1 MTLKRT
7 LPASIALAVVALST
21 LLTAPASA
29 DAGCR
34 LCPFCSAPSLT
45 LAEQLSQADAAALVI
60 WADAK
65 KAREV
70 DGKRLP
76 SETTYEIREVI
87 RNGRGAVKTGQRV
100 RLSRFRSGKKGDM
113 FLLLGSRATR
123 VEWGSPL
130 PVSETSYQYIVQ
142 APSPEAA
149 AAKRLAYFIKFL
161 EYPDRQIS
169 DDAYAEFANAPYK
182 DIAAVSK
189 LLPRE
194 KVAHWISN
202 AETPQTRMGLY
213 GLLLGL
219 SGNAN
224 DAKLM
229 QQMISTPSEE
239 FRLGIDGVMSGY
251 LLLAGEKGLPLIEQ
265 LKLRNI
271 YLVDSDG
278 NVLKDAKGRKKL
290 VPFSETYA
298 AMQALRFMWSYADGR
313 IAKPRLRQSMR
324 ILLER
329 PELADLVIADLA
341 RWKDWSIHDR
351 LMSMYDD
358 KAFNVPAIKRAVVR
372 YMLACSKD
380 LPKKNNAN
388 GDATSTAGPLPKH
401 VQDAM
406 THLAALRKRDPKT
419 VMDAERFFFL
429 K

>member
-7 LPASIALAVVALST
+7 SCSALALAAIALSS
-21 LLTAPASA
+21 LLVTPAPATA
-29 DAGCR
+29 AILC
-34 LCPFCSAPSLT
+34 CPFCAAPSLT
-45 LAEQLSQADAAALVI
+45 LAEQLSQADAAVLVI

-76 SETTYEIREVI
+76 SQTTYEIRQVI
-87 RNGRGAVKTGQRV
+87 RNARGAVKKGQRV

-113 FLLLGSRATR
+113 FLLLGSKATR

-142 APSPEAA
+142 APSPEAPA
-149 AAKRLAYFIKFL
+149 TKRLAYFIKFL

-189 LLPRE
+189 LLPRD
-194 KVAHWISN
+194 KVAKWVVDP
-202 AETPQTRMGLY
+202 ETPQTRMGLY

-219 SGNAN
+219 SGNAA

-229 QQMISTPSEE
+229 EHKISTPSEE

-265 LKLRNI
+265 LKLKNL
-271 YLVDSDG
+271 YLVDAKG
-278 NVLKDAKGRKKL
+278 KVLTDAKGRKKL

-298 AMQALRFMWSYADGR
+298 AMQALRFMWSYSEGR
-313 IAKPRLRQSMR
+313 ISKPRLRQSMR

-341 RWKDWSIHDR
+341 RWKDWGIQDR
-351 LMSMYDD
+351 LMAMYDD
-358 KAFNVPAIKRAVVR
+358 KDFNVPAIKRAVVR
-372 YMLACSKD
+372 YMLVCTKD
-380 LPKKNNAN
+380 IPKGGA
-388 GDATSTAGPLPKH
+388 AGPLPKH

-406 THLAALRKRDPKT
+406 KHLALLRKRDPRT
-419 VMDAERFFFL
+419 VTDAERFFFL

>member
-7 LPASIALAVVALST
+7 SCSALALAAIALSS
-21 LLTAPASA
+21 LLVTPAPATA
-29 DAGCR
+29 AILC
-34 LCPFCSAPSLT
+34 CPFCAAPSLT
-45 LAEQLSQADAAALVI
+45 LAEQLSQADAAVLVI

-76 SETTYEIREVI
+76 SQTTYEIRQVI
-87 RNGRGAVKTGQRV
+87 RNARGAVKKGQRV

-113 FLLLGSRATR
+113 FLLLGSKATR

-142 APSPEAA
+142 APSPEAPA
-149 AAKRLAYFIKFL
+149 TKRLAYFIKFL

-189 LLPRE
+189 LLPRD
-194 KVAHWISN
+194 KVAKWVVDP
-202 AETPQTRMGLY
+202 ETPQTRMGLY

-219 SGNAN
+219 SGNAA

-229 QQMISTPSEE
+229 EHKISTPSEE

-265 LKLRNI
+265 LKLKNL
-271 YLVDSDG
+271 YLVDAKG
-278 NVLKDAKGRKKL
+278 KVLTDAKGRKKL

-298 AMQALRFMWSYADGR
+298 AMQALRFMWSYSEGR
-313 IAKPRLRQSMR
+313 ISKPRLRQSMR

-341 RWKDWSIHDR
+341 R
-351 LMSMYDD
+351 
-358 KAFNVPAIKRAVVR
+358 
-372 YMLACSKD
+372 
-380 LPKKNNAN
+380 
-388 GDATSTAGPLPKH
+388 
-401 VQDAM
+401 
-406 THLAALRKRDPKT
+406 
-419 VMDAERFFFL
+419 
-429 K
+429 

>member
-1 MTLKRT
+1 MSLKRT
-7 LPASIALAVVALST
+7 SRSALALAAVVLSS
-21 LLTAPASA
+21 LLATPEPVAAE
-29 DAGCR
+29 R
-34 LCPFCSAPSLT
+34 LCCPFCAAPSLT

-60 WADAK
+60 WAGAK
-65 KAREV
+65 KAREI

-87 RNGRGAVKTGQRV
+87 RNGRGAVKKGQRV
-100 RLSRFRSGKKGDM
+100 RLSRFRSGRKGDM
-113 FLLLGSRATR
+113 FLLLGSRAAR

-130 PVSETSYQYIVQ
+130 PVTETSYQYIVQ

-149 AAKRLAYFIKFL
+149 ATKRLAYFIKFL
-161 EYPDRQIS
+161 EYPDRQIA

-189 LLPRE
+189 LLPRA
-194 KVAHWISN
+194 KVAGWITDT
-202 AETPQTRMGLY
+202 ETPPTRMGLY

-219 SGNAN
+219 SGNAA

-229 QQMISTPSEE
+229 EQTIATPSEE

-265 LKLRNI
+265 LKLKNL
-271 YLVDSDG
+271 YLVDASG
-278 NVLKDAKGRKKL
+278 KVLTDNKGRKKL

-341 RWKDWSIHDR
+341 RWKDWSIQDR
-351 LMSMYDD
+351 LMTMYDD

-372 YMLACSKD
+372 YMLVCAKD
-380 LPKKNNAN
+380 VPK
-388 GDATSTAGPLPKH
+388 GGTAGPLPGH
-401 VQDAM
+401 VQAAM
-406 THLAALRKRDPKT
+406 KHLAVLRKRDPKT

>member
-1 MTLKRT
+1 MSLNRT
-7 LPASIALAVVALST
+7 PCSMFSLAVVALSG
-21 LLTAPASA
+21 LFVLAPAATSA
-29 DAGCR
+29 VWH
-34 LCPFCSAPSLT
+34 CPFCAAPSLT
-45 LAEQLSQADAAALVI
+45 LAEQLSQADAAALVM

-65 KAREV
+65 KARQV
-70 DGKRLP
+70 KGKRLP

-87 RNGRGAVKTGQRV
+87 RNGRGAVKKGQRV

-113 FLLLGSRATR
+113 FLLLGSKATK

-130 PVSETSYQYIVQ
+130 PVTETSYQYIVQ

-149 AAKRLAYFIKFL
+149 ANKRLAYFMKFL
-161 EYPDRQIS
+161 EFA

-189 LLPRE
+189 LMPRA
-194 KVAHWISN
+194 KVARWISD
-202 AETPQTRMGLY
+202 AETPPTRMGLY

-219 SGNAN
+219 SGNQA

-229 QQMISTPSEE
+229 EKKISTPSEE

-265 LKLRNI
+265 LKLKNQF
-271 YLVDSDG
+271 LVDADG
-278 NVLKDAKGRKKL
+278 KVLTDKKGRKKL

-324 ILLER
+324 ILLDR

-341 RWKDWSIHDR
+341 RWKDWSIQDR
-351 LMSMYDD
+351 LMTMYDD

-372 YMLACSKD
+372 YMLVCSKD
-380 LPKKNNAN
+380 IPKGKNKKK
-388 GDATSTAGPLPKH
+388 TAGPIPKH
-401 VQDAM
+401 VQAALK
-406 THLAALRKRDPKT
+406 HLAVLRKRDPKT

>member
-7 LPASIALAVVALST
+7 SCSALALAAITLSS
-21 LLTAPASA
+21 LLVSPQPATAAKL
-29 DAGCR
+29 C
-34 LCPFCSAPSLT
+34 CPFCAAPSLT
-45 LAEQLSQADAAALVI
+45 LSEQLSQADAAALVI
-60 WADAK
+60 WAEAK

-76 SETTYEIREVI
+76 SQTTYEIRQVI
-87 RNGRGAVKTGQRV
+87 RNGRGAVKKGQRV

-113 FLLLGSRATR
+113 FLLLGSKATR

-130 PVSETSYQYIVQ
+130 PVTETSYQYIVQ
-142 APSPEAA
+142 APSPETAA
-149 AAKRLAYFIKFL
+149 TKRLAYFIKFL

-194 KVAHWISN
+194 KVVKWVVD

-219 SGNAN
+219 SGNAS

-229 QQMISTPSEE
+229 EQKISAPSEE

-265 LKLRNI
+265 LKLKNL
-271 YLVDSDG
+271 YLVDAKG
-278 NVLKDAKGRKKL
+278 KVLTDAKGRKKL

-298 AMQALRFMWSYADGR
+298 AMQALRFMWSYSEGR
-313 IAKPRLRQSMR
+313 ISKPRLRQSMR

-341 RWKDWSIHDR
+341 RWKDWSIQGR
-351 LMSMYDD
+351 LMTMYDD

-372 YMLACSKD
+372 YMLVCTKD
-380 LPKKNNAN
+380 VPK
-388 GDATSTAGPLPKH
+388 GGTAGPLPKH
-401 VQDAM
+401 VQNAM
-406 THLAALRKRDPKT
+406 KHLAVLRKRDPKT
-419 VMDAERFFFL
+419 VTDAERFFFL